1 MEEKSEL
8 TIKVDEKEE
17 IEIFVS
23 IIILGLCTALRE
35 GVLGIEDAE
44 GYLYN
49 PYSMERLKK
58 LAVNQELI
66 DIVHLGAELEDIKS
80 LLPDELAASIEEIE
94 QKTLQFIQ
102 AWANHL
108 PNALPRKKWIRD

>member
-23 IIILGLCTALRE
+23 IIILGLCTALKE
-35 GVLGIEDAE
+35 DVLGIEDAE
-44 GYLYN
+44 SYLYN

-66 DIVHLGAELEDIKS
+66 DIVHLGTELEDVKS
-80 LLPDELAASIEEIE
+80 LLPGELTASIEEIE
-94 QKTLQFIQ
+94 EKTLQFIQ
-102 AWANHL
+102 ALANRL
-108 PNALPRKKWIRD
+108 PNAPPRKKWIRN